1 MIEDNTQVVVILPQK
16 LLSSISLYLLLS
28 PFIYFYLPL
37 STKLTKVCESN
48 IYDQN
53 NLRIAWRFGDFVLSL
68 QSSIADTLINRC
80 LPTKA

>member
-1 MIEDNTQVVVILPQK
+1 MIEDNTLSVVILPQK
-16 LLSSISLYLLLS
+16 LLSSISL
-28 PFIYFYLPL
+28 YLPL

-68 QSSIADTLINRC
+68 HRFNLKR
-80 LPTKA
+80 